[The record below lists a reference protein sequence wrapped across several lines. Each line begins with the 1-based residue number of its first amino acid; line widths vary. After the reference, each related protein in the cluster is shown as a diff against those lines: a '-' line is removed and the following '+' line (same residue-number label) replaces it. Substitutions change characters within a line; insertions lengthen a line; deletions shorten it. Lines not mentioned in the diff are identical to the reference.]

1 MNSPPVSSSKLDKPW
16 LIWAI
21 CPNCH
26 SLPPV
31 GDNLGIT
38 WVFIGKSVD
47 NHGGDE
53 VEGVCLRMSDRPASI
68 YPHLV
73 PLVTHN
79 LYKGNPRAELGF
91 CGLSTTK
98 SSSYY
103 DYLYIHTSS
112 YANNLSTSEQIR
124 G

>member
-1 MNSPPVSSSKLDKPW
+1 
-16 LIWAI
+16 
-21 CPNCH
+21 
-26 SLPPV
+26 
-31 GDNLGIT
+31 
-38 WVFIGKSVD
+38 VD

-53 VEGVCLRMSDRPASI
+53 VEGVCLLMSDRPAYI
-68 YPHLV
+68 YPHPL

-79 LYKGNPRAELGF
+79 LYKRNSRAEQGF
-91 CGLSTTK
+91 YGLSTDK

-112 YANNLSTSEQIR
+112 YANNLSTSEKIR

>member
-1 MNSPPVSSSKLDKPW
+1 M
-16 LIWAI
+16 
-21 CPNCH
+21 
-26 SLPPV
+26 
-31 GDNLGIT
+31 
-38 WVFIGKSVD
+38 D

-53 VEGVCLRMSDRPASI
+53 VERVWLAMSGLATHI
-68 YPHLV
+68 YPHLL
-73 PLVTHN
+73 PPVTHT

-91 CGLSTTK
+91 YGLSTEK

-112 YANNLSTSEQIR
+112 YTNNLSTSEKIR

>member
-1 MNSPPVSSSKLDKPW
+1 M
-16 LIWAI
+16 
-21 CPNCH
+21 
-26 SLPPV
+26 
-31 GDNLGIT
+31 
-38 WVFIGKSVD
+38 D

-53 VEGVCLRMSDRPASI
+53 VEGVCLRMSARPTCI
-68 YPHLV
+68 YPHLL
-73 PLVTHN
+73 PPVTHT

-91 CGLSTTK
+91 YGLSTNK

-112 YANNLSTSEQIR
+112 YANNLSTSEKIR